1 MARQQQ
7 GQESSGME
15 GLYYSAFVVIFFA
28 SLWYYYK
35 NTIVKVLFSVSLYQ
49 SYAMILPLQLLNEVY
64 MTVTTSV
71 GDGSPLPDWLNGQI
85 LAGIIQ
91 TITTTPVDEVTAY
104 QLGEV
109 LQIVGMYF
117 AAYTTPVWAALSIY
131 LLFFDT
137 AGLFRNIYSLETLRT
152 KESQNWPYIC
162 TVTGQD
168 MLKNDLDEG
177 VFAMSQQPMQ
187 FAKNYKVLDHQVI
200 NGQPAVTVNRVRAH
214 QVFTLQMGPMWHGNL
229 QGFPPHVLALFAA
242 FAAKA
247 EHDTDTCNKLL
258 RQVAESSA
266 NGNKKLNYTGT
277 YAILGKH
284 LKSMRIA
291 KAVGPHAYL
300 LPAMASLLE
309 LARDDGVLAAAEFLW
324 LKTIDRQLWYMLN
337 SVGRR
342 TAFPEVAGPFG
353 HWVVEK
359 RLRRPLQT
367 PMVEEAINAL
377 EEGVAEVIYKPDDD

>member
-7 GQESSGME
+7 GQESTGME
-15 GLYYSAFVVIFFA
+15 GLYYSAFIVIFF
-28 SLWYYYK
+28 SGLWYYYK
-35 NTIVKVLFSVSLYQ
+35 TIIVNVLFSISLYQ

-64 MTVTTSV
+64 MTLTSSV
-71 GDGSPLPDWLNGQI
+71 GIPTPLPDWLSGVL
-85 LAGIIQ
+85 LAEIIH

-109 LQIVGMYF
+109 MQIVGMYF

-131 LLFFDT
+131 LLFFDS
-137 AGLFRNIYSLETLRT
+137 AGLFRNIYSLETLRS

-168 MLKNDLDEG
+168 MLKKDLDDG

-187 FAKNYKVLDHQVI
+187 FAKLSKVLDHQVI

-214 QVFTLQMGPMWHGNL
+214 QIFTLQMGPMWHGNL

-242 FAAKA
+242 FSAKA

-258 RQVAESSA
+258 RQIAESSV

-277 YAILGKH
+277 YGILGKH

-324 LKTIDRQLWYMLN
+324 LKTIDRPLWYMLN

-353 HWVVEK
+353 HWMVEK

-367 PMVEEAINAL
+367 PMVEEAINGL
-377 EEGVAEVIYKPDDD
+377 EEAVADVIYKPDDE

>member
-15 GLYYSAFVVIFFA
+15 GLYYSAFIVVFFA
-28 SLWYYYK
+28 SLWFYYK
-35 NTIVKVLFSVSLYQ
+35 ETIVRGLFTVSLYQ
-49 SYAMILPLQLLNEVY
+49 AYAMILPLQLLNEVY
-64 MTVTTSV
+64 MALTASV
-71 GDGSPLPDWLNGQI
+71 GMATPLPDWLSGGL
-85 LAGIIQ
+85 LADVIH
-91 TITTTPVDEVTAY
+91 TITTTPADEVTAY

-109 LQIVGMYF
+109 MHTVGLYF
-117 AAYTTPVWAALSIY
+117 AAYTTPVWAALTIY
-131 LLFFDT
+131 LLFFDS

-168 MLKNDLDEG
+168 MLKKDLDEG

-187 FAKNYKVLDHQVI
+187 FAKVSKVLDEQVI

-258 RQVAESSA
+258 RQIAESSV

-277 YAILGKH
+277 YAILGQH

-324 LKTIDRQLWYMLN
+324 LKTIDRPLWYMLN

-353 HWVVEK
+353 HWMVEK

-367 PMVEEAINAL
+367 PMVEEAINGL
-377 EEGVAEVIYKPDDD
+377 EEAVADVIYKPDDE

>member
-15 GLYYSAFVVIFFA
+15 GLYYSAFIVIFFA
-28 SLWYYYK
+28 TLWYYYK

-49 SYAMILPLQLLNEVY
+49 SYAMVLPLQLLNDVY
-64 MTVTTSV
+64 MTVATSV
-71 GDGSPLPDWLNGQI
+71 GDGAPLPDWLSGQL
-85 LAGIIQ
+85 LAEIIQ

-109 LQIVGMYF
+109 MQIVGLYF

-131 LLFFDT
+131 LLFFDA

-177 VFAMSQQPMQ
+177 VFAMSEQPMQ
-187 FAKNYKVLDHQVI
+187 FAKNNKILDHQVI

-258 RQVAESSA
+258 RQIAESSA

-324 LKTIDRQLWYMLN
+324 LKTLDRPLWYMLN

-353 HWVVEK
+353 HWMVEK

-367 PMVEEAINAL
+367 PMVEEAINGL
-377 EEGVAEVIYKPDDD
+377 EEGIAEVIYKPDDD

>member
-28 SLWYYYK
+28 SIWYYYK
-35 NTIVKVLFSVSLYQ
+35 HVIVKVLFSVSLYQ
-49 SYAMILPLQLLNEVY
+49 SYAMVLPLQLLNEVY
-64 MTVTTSV
+64 TMLTSSMGV
-71 GDGSPLPDWLNGQI
+71 AEPLPDWLSGAL
-85 LAGIIQ
+85 LADVIH

-104 QLGEV
+104 QLAEV
-109 LQIVGMYF
+109 MQTVGLYF
-117 AAYTTPVWAALSIY
+117 AFYTTPVWIALCMY
-131 LLFFDT
+131 LLFYDS

-177 VFAMSQQPMQ
+177 VFAMAQQPMQ
-187 FAKNYKVLDHQVI
+187 FAKVTKILDHQMI

-214 QVFTLQMGPMWHGNL
+214 QIFTMQMGPMWHGNL
-229 QGFPPHVLALFAA
+229 QGFPPHILALFAA

-258 RQVAESSA
+258 RQIAESSA
-266 NGNKKLNYTGT
+266 HGNKKLNYTGT

-324 LKTIDRQLWYMLN
+324 LKTVDRPLWYMLN

-367 PMVEEAINAL
+367 PMVEEAINGL
-377 EEGVAEVIYKPDDD
+377 EEAVAEVIYNPDDE

>member
-15 GLYYSAFVVIFFA
+15 GLYYSAFIVIFFGA
-28 SLWYYYK
+28 IWYYHK
-35 NTIVKVLFSVSLYQ
+35 NTVVTTLFTVSLYQ
-49 SYAMILPLQLLNEVY
+49 AYAMVLPLQLLNDVY
-64 MTVTTSV
+64 MTVITPMGIAT
-71 GDGSPLPDWLNGQI
+71 PLPDWLSGEL
-85 LAGIIQ
+85 LADVIMM
-91 TITTTPVDEVTAY
+91 ITTTPVEEVTAY

-109 LQIVGMYF
+109 MQTVGLYF

-131 LLFFDT
+131 LLFFDA

-168 MLKNDLDEG
+168 MLKKDLDEG

-187 FAKNYKVLDHQVI
+187 FAKVNKILDHQMI
-200 NGQPAVTVNRVRAH
+200 NGQSAVTVNRVRAH

-258 RQVAESSA
+258 RQIAESSA
-266 NGNKKLNYTGT
+266 NGNKNLNYSGT
-277 YAILGKH
+277 YAILGQH

-324 LKTIDRQLWYMLN
+324 LKTIDRPLWYMLN

-342 TAFPEVAGPFG
+342 TAFAEVAGPFG

-367 PMVEEAINAL
+367 PMIEEAINGL
-377 EEGVAEVIYKPDDD
+377 EEAVAEVIYKPDDE